1 MIGHNQRPLRLDN
14 AARDARTALAHVAK
28 GESMAL
34 DGWLAYGQCLNE
46 ARALIP
52 SDEQFGRWVAGL
64 LTDNLSVTPNDHERA
79 AAMWAYANPE
89 QFDEARAAGKA
100 RTVRGIHAKWLEI
113 VAARQAE
120 QVAPEIDTPVIDQA
134 PDEAEPAQ
142 EADLDDDAQ
151 ELQPPEADDPHA
163 DERAKLA
170 KLTRAGLEDEV
181 IGLRAENGELCGKVT
196 KLTGERDHWKALA
209 KEWLDAKS
217 GDEVIRR
224 MSKTI
229 ERMKL
234 QIFRESKAA
243 SVAARQRR
251 KAEDARDDALR
262 KLGEQVIEVKY

>member
-1 MIGHNQRPLRLDN
+1 MIGHNERPLRLDI

-46 ARALIP
+46 ARALFP
-52 SDEQFGRWVAGL
+52 SDDKGFGQWLA
-64 LTDNLSVTPNDHERA
+64 NLHRQLVGVEPNDHERA
-79 AAMWAYANPE
+79 AAMWAAANPE

-100 RTVRGIHAKWLEI
+100 RTVRGIYSKWAEI
-113 VAARQAE
+113 EAARQAE
-120 QVAPEIDTPVIDQA
+120 PETDAPVIDQA
-134 PDEAEPAQ
+134 PDETAQ
-142 EADLDDDAQ
+142 EAEPGDDAQ
-151 ELQPPEADDPHA
+151 DLQPPEADDPHA
-163 DERAKLA
+163 DDRAKLA
-170 KLTRAGLEDEV
+170 KLTRDGLEDEV
-181 IGLRAENGELCGKVT
+181 IGLRAENGELRGKVT
-196 KLTGERDHWKALA
+196 KLTGERDHWKSLA

-229 ERMKL
+229 NRMKL

-262 KLGEQVIEVKY
+262 RLGEQVIEIKY